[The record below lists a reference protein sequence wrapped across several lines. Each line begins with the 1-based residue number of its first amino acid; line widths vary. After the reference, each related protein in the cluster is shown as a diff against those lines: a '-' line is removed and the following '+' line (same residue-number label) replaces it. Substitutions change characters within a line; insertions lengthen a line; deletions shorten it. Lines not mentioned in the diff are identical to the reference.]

1 METIPK
7 TLTVDT
13 LLYYYEQDKFD
24 FTHPTQRQIGQWN
37 LTLESEFIESLLLG
51 LPGHE
56 VFCKPKNNTNNS
68 LTEKEIFYVIDGSQR
83 VTTLYRFYTNKL
95 RLKKGIPAIC
105 INGTTFNI
113 SHRTFEE
120 LPVSFQKKLLASPV
134 VLQIMTGIKSERET
148 FEIFRR
154 LNSGVPLTKP
164 QNSIS
169 KIPID
174 ILLELNDLENNI
186 FWTKANL
193 SERQRK
199 GAYIRDCLLQ
209 TLALMVDGENI
220 REMNLNYKYNII
232 PNRIAQEPL
241 FQEAILA
248 RLNRAVQ
255 TADAI
260 VKKPHRYLKLTIAP
274 YFLYEVD
281 YILQN
286 DDNNELLSQ
295 FSNWFKDLLDG
306 YQDNIQLKSYNNGST
321 AARRQ
326 VLGKKHI
333 FDNWQS

>member
-24 FTHPTQRQIGQWN
+24 FTHPTQRQVGQWN
-37 LTLESEFIESLLLG
+37 LTLESEFIESILLG
-51 LPGHE
+51 LPVHE
-56 VFCKPKNNTNNS
+56 IFCKPKSNINES
-68 LTEKEIFYVIDGSQR
+68 FYVIDGSQR
-83 VTTLYRFYTNKL
+83 VTTLYRFYTNKI
-95 RLKKGIPAIC
+95 RLKKGIPAISV
-105 INGTTFNI
+105 NGTTFNI

-120 LPVSFQKKLLASPV
+120 LPKPFQKKILVSPV

-174 ILLELNDLENNI
+174 ILLELNNLENNI
-186 FWTKANL
+186 FWEKANL

-209 TLALMVDGENI
+209 TLALMVDGEDI

-232 PNRIAQEPL
+232 PNRIAQDPL
-241 FQEAILA
+241 FQEAITA
-248 RLNRAVQ
+248 RLKRAIQ
-255 TADAI
+255 TADMI

-274 YFLYEVD
+274 YLLYEID
-281 YILQN
+281 CILQN
-286 DDNNELLSQ
+286 DDNNEILSQ

-306 YQDNIQLKSYNNGST
+306 YQDNIQLKTYNNGST

-333 FDNWQS
+333 FDNWKSQS